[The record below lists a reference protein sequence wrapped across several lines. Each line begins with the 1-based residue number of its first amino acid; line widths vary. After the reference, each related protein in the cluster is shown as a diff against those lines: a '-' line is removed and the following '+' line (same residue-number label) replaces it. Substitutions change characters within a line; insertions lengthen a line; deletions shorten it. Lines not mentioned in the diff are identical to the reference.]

1 MKFLILICVFLLSAC
16 ATPEQRLENQR
27 REIERKHQMFS
38 SMPEIYVCG
47 KYYKFEHF
55 TGKRE
60 FINKSDI
67 AVATRVIGERK
78 IKCDNHYVELLKI
91 NGANAFAYIETQ
103 DRKRKQDD
111 LESKIEANE
120 RNLRNL
126 ENQQRTL
133 EINRMMEEANKK
145 IRRY

>member
-1 MKFLILICVFLLSAC
+1 MKILILFFVFFLSAC

-60 FINKSDI
+60 FIKKSDI
-67 AVATRVIGERK
+67 AVATRVIGERN
-78 IKCDNHYVELLKI
+78 INCDNHYVELLRI

-111 LESKIEANE
+111 LESKIRANE
-120 RNLRNL
+120 RDLRNI
-126 ENQQRTL
+126 ENQQRTM
-133 EINRMMEEANKK
+133 EMNRQIELNKNR
-145 IRRY
+145 RRY